1 MRVRLSLIALVPM
14 ALCLAASSTP
24 PVRLEVLPA
33 NPLLFGKGATQRL
46 SVIAHYADGS
56 TRDVSGEA
64 RLTSARPA
72 VAEVEA
78 GLVRAVGNG
87 GARITAAFEGRQ
99 IETTALVQRADEPVL
114 RSFAGDILPVLTK
127 LGCNGGSCHG
137 ALKGQ
142 NGFKL
147 SLFGYEP
154 DADYEMI
161 VNEHSGRRINRQDA
175 AHSLLLDKPTLK
187 VKHGGGKLLREDSP
201 EYRALL
207 DWIAAG
213 AARQPGERRMTSLRI
228 WPEQNLIF
236 GKDTKQRLLVTAR
249 FTDGSERDVTALVKF
264 TSNDD
269 SIAAVS
275 PSGIVTAVRGGETAV
290 VVRAPGLTT
299 AAKVGVILDNR
310 PVPELEV
317 FNFVDR
323 HVAAKLKSLHIAPS
337 ALAGDTEFLRRA
349 SLDITGVIPSVDEAR
364 RFLADPS
371 PDKRA
376 RLVDELLTR
385 PEYADYW
392 AVYWGDHL
400 SNTRQLLYNKGPYT
414 FSRWLYQAFRKNLP
428 YDQMVRQLLV
438 SSGNMYDAPATSF
451 YPVMR
456 KELDMASMTSQ
467 IFMGVSI
474 ECARCHNHPLE
485 KWTQDDYNG
494 MAAVFTQVRYKN
506 GTGPRNNE
514 RTLYVDFARQFQH
527 PDTKKPYEAKA
538 LGGPILTGE
547 GDMVDRRELFT
558 DWLTAPN
565 NPYFA
570 RAIVNRMWRQFMGR
584 GFVEPVDD
592 FRVTNPPTNL
602 PLLDELARDLIDHK
616 FDLHHLIRRIAAS
629 RAYQSSSAPVTGN
642 REDTMA
648 YSRYY
653 PKRLSAEQLAD
664 SISLATG
671 VWDGYKSLYPGTR
684 AMQIPDPE
692 IESHFLEVFD
702 RPSRQL
708 ICERKNTPTLNQALH
723 LVSGG
728 ALQTKIGSP
737 AGVLAKALGAGQ
749 PAAQIAEDLYLATLS
764 RFPDAGER
772 ELARVAVQRAGGA
785 RKGLEDLFWALVSSK
800 EFLYNH

>member
-1 MRVRLSLIALVPM
+1 MRGIWCLLIAM
-14 ALCLAASSTP
+14 APCIGAAAV
-24 PVRLEVLPA
+24 PVRIEVAPR
-33 NPLLFGKGATQRL
+33 NPLLFGKGSTQRL
-46 SVIAHYADGS
+46 SVVAHFADGS
-56 TRDVSGEA
+56 ARDVSGEA
-64 RLTSARPA
+64 QFSSGRPG

-78 GLVRAVGNG
+78 GVVRAVADG
-87 GARITAAFEGRQ
+87 GAPIAVTYAGLRA
-99 IETTALVQRADEPVL
+99 ETVALVQRGAEPMV

-137 ALKGQ
+137 ALNGK

-154 DADYEMI
+154 DADYDMI
-161 VNEHSGRRINRQDA
+161 VNQHEGRRLNRTDA
-175 AHSLLLDKPTLK
+175 AKSLLLEKPTFK
-187 VKHGGGKLLREDSP
+187 VKHGGGKLLREDSAD
-201 EYRALL
+201 YKALL

-213 AARQPGERRMTSLRI
+213 AVRTVAERRMTSLQI
-228 WPEQNLIF
+228 WPGQSLIY
-236 GKDTKQRLLVTAR
+236 GKDARQRLLVTAR
-249 FTDGSERDVTALVKF
+249 FSDGSESDVTNLVKF

-275 PSGIVTAVRGGETAV
+275 GSGVVTALRGGETAV
-290 VVRAPGLTT
+290 VVRAPGLTA
-299 AAKVGVILDNR
+299 AAKVGVILDIR

-317 FNFVDR
+317 NNFIDR
-323 HVAAKLKSLHIAPS
+323 HVGDKLKSLHIPPS
-337 ALAGDTEFLRRA
+337 PATGDAEFLRRA
-349 SLDITGVIPSVDEAR
+349 SLDIAGVIPTADEAR
-364 RFLADPS
+364 RFLADQS
-371 PDKRA
+371 SDKRA
-376 RLVDELLTR
+376 RLVDDLLQR

-414 FSRWLYQAFRKNLP
+414 FSRWLYLAFRKNLP
-428 YDQMVRQLLV
+428 YDQFVRQLVV
-438 SSGNMYDAPATSF
+438 SSGNMYDSPTTSF

-467 IFMGVSI
+467 VFLGVSI

-494 MAAVFTQVRYKN
+494 MAAVFAQVRYKN

-514 RTLYVDFARQFQH
+514 RTLYVDFARNFQH

-538 LGGPILTGE
+538 LGGPWLKGE
-547 GDMVDRRELFT
+547 GEMVDRRELFT
-558 DWLTAPN
+558 DWLTSPG
-565 NPYFA
+565 NPFFA

-592 FRVTNPPTNL
+592 FRGTNPATNA
-602 PLLDELARDLIDHK
+602 PLLDELARDFVEHR
-616 FDLHHLIRRIAAS
+616 FDLHHLIRRITAS
-629 RAYQSSSAPVTGN
+629 RAYRSSSTPVAGN
-642 REDTMA
+642 KDDTMA

-653 PKRLSAEQLAD
+653 PKRLSAEQLSD
-664 SISLATG
+664 SISLVTG
-671 VWDGYKSLYPGTR
+671 VWDSYKSLYPGTR

-692 IESHFLEVFD
+692 VESHFLEVFD

-728 ALQTKIGSP
+728 GLQAKIGSP
-737 AGVLAKALGAGQ
+737 AGALAKAFASGQ
-749 PAAQIAEDLYLATLS
+749 PADRIAEDLYLGTLS
-764 RFPDAGER
+764 RFPDASEKA
-772 ELARVAVQRAGGA
+772 LARVAMQRAGDA